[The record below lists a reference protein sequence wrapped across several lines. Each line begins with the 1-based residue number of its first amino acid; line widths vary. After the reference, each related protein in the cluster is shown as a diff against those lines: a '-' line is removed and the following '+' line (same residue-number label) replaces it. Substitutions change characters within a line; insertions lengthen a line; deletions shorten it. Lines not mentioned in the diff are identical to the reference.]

1 MIFSIEH
8 PARRSEIALV
18 HASTGVSWTFAKL
31 SEEVR
36 RRCDALN
43 GSPRGLLFLFCHN
56 DPNSVAWYL
65 AALESGMPVLLVSA
79 ALDKRLQSELFRLYR
94 PDLVVAES
102 APGFH
107 EYRNA
112 GADGLWQRTERKD
125 DALQPQ
131 LSLLLSTSGSTGS
144 PKLVRL
150 SKANVVANATSI
162 REALRIEPDHFPVAY
177 LPLHYSY
184 GLSVV
189 NSHLLAGAKVL
200 LTDSGLTSADFWQA
214 IRTHRATSFS
224 GVPYAY
230 QVLRRLG
237 LDKVD
242 VPSLRIF
249 TQAGGKLD
257 TANIAH
263 FHEQITARGG
273 TFWVMYGQTEA
284 TARITVLPTEELPRK
299 LGSAGKAIPGGKL
312 SIKTETGEV
321 TTASRA
327 AGELIYEGPNVMMGY
342 AEKREDLSKGDELRG
357 RLETGDR
364 AFLDDE
370 AFVYVVG
377 RAKRDAKLFGLRI
390 NLDELEAFVKK
401 SGPAAA
407 VGAGDR
413 VVIFCEFGNDERL
426 RQIRQE
432 LSTLMQIHSSAIQLC
447 RIDQLPIK
455 PSGKINYEELQQLL

>member
-1 MIFSIEH
+1 MIFSVEH
-8 PARRSEIALV
+8 PARRNRIALV
-18 HASTGVSWTFAKL
+18 HASTGASWTFAKL

-36 RRCDALN
+36 HRCDALN
-43 GSPRGLLFLFCHN
+43 SLPRGLLLLFCHN

-65 AALESGMPVLLVSA
+65 AALESEMPVLLVSA
-79 ALDKRLQSELFRLYR
+79 ELDKRLQSELFNVYR

-102 APGFH
+102 APDFH
-107 EYRNA
+107 EYKNA
-112 GADGLWQRTERKD
+112 GVDNFWQRAERKD
-125 DALQPQ
+125 EAPHPQ

-162 REALRIEPDHFPVAY
+162 RQALRIEPDHFPVAY

-200 LTDSGLTSADFWQA
+200 LTDSGLTSADFWHA
-214 IRTHRATSFS
+214 IRTHQANSFS

-230 QVLRRLG
+230 QVLRRLD

-242 VPSLRIF
+242 APSLRIF

-263 FHEQITARGG
+263 FHERTALRGG
-273 TFWVMYGQTEA
+273 AFWVMYGQTEA
-284 TARITVLPTEELPRK
+284 TARITVLPPEELPRK
-299 LGSAGKAIPGGKL
+299 LGSVGKAIPGGKL
-312 SIKTETGEV
+312 SIRSETGEV
-321 TTASRA
+321 TTAGNA
-327 AGELIYEGPNVMMGY
+327 AGELVYEGPNVMMGY
-342 AEKREDLSKGDELRG
+342 SEKRDDLSKGDELRG

-370 AFVYVVG
+370 SFVYIVG
-377 RAKRDAKLFGLRI
+377 RAKRDAKVFGLRI

-407 VGAGDR
+407 VPVGDR
-413 VVIFCEFGNDERL
+413 VVVFCEFGNDDHL

-432 LSTLMQIHSSAIQLC
+432 LSTLMQIHSSAIQLR

-455 PSGKINYEELQQLL
+455 LSGKIDYEELQQLL